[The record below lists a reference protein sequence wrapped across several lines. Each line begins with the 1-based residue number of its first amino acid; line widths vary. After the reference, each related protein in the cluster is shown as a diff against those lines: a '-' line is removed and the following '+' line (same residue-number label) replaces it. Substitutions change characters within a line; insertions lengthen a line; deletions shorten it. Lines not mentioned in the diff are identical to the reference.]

1 MLSGSCEI
9 PGEISADL
17 QAYTIEPLECDTS
30 NFEGQESV
38 ALFLWVFE
46 ETNEKRPAPSG
57 VYWCSTVARFSL
69 LIVAGLT
76 C

>member
-1 MLSGSCEI
+1 MLSGSCEK

-17 QAYTIEPLECDTS
+17 QACTVEALERGTS

-46 ETNEKRPAPSG
+46 ETNGKRPAPSG
-57 VYWCSTVARFSL
+57 VYWCSTVARFRL
-69 LIVAGLT
+69 LIDAGLT